1 MIDQITL
8 LSNPP
13 PSQNTDTNPSN
24 PSDVPPRLNLS
35 SNLLSAAS
43 NAETMKIYKLPIEE
57 IASIDPE
64 LGIRRALTIDSKF
77 ICYINTENSVVIKSI
92 DYAFLS
98 FTVRGPQAQVM
109 DVCLFEGANFSVLG
123 VMYKDGT
130 LSGYQIGINEAG
142 SSIIV
147 RHFLGYKIEGIIERP
162 LIMWKDLSK
171 IGVCLR
177 NELILIEVSVEGATG
192 ATGQGQEKT
201 KDFEQELKPNKFNV
215 LSFEENI
222 KDFCFSPKYHLV
234 YILFENNVVKVT
246 NTENGF
252 EIRGFQPYSDAS
264 ANIRR
269 LLSFKNLAKKGG
281 SLPNASQKPGI
292 NKDHD
297 YSLKDIFITIT
308 ESCEIKVW
316 DLSEW
321 DNKTKTY
328 YCIEELKL
336 NENNNMDKESLAFS
350 FFDPARN
357 ALYIVCSQKE
367 EGKGFNVAILGINSF
382 FQSYQENYK
391 DQKKTQK
398 FFTST
403 ERIAVK
409 ETRLVD
415 IAALNTK
422 ASNEAEETKEAVTA
436 GNIQIQASGP
446 KAKYNFVVLTGSMAS
461 FVSVFNFAQ
470 LPYKRSTH
478 QFSTQIPK
486 KASDSPMRRS
496 SSLHEFSPKELHW
509 EPKNLENLLSELK
522 LDENILKKVLESSN
536 NTTLGGGITLL
547 GNKLTEEEQK
557 LDLLSLPVPLVKARS
572 EDLVCLTN
580 KLSSQDSETQS
591 PPKKSPKK
599 KKTVEPSSVQ
609 VITEII
615 PSDPTPLEASV
626 LDIPEPSSTSKKS
639 KKKKKKEAAALAAAI
654 GGNQTTITEDTK
666 ESASISETNKVIII
680 EPPTANSGSGS
691 KKAKNKE
698 KNSLASLPL
707 LSPTQSTGSDSFLHP
722 ESFTGDLSQLKKKAP
737 SPVSSVTTGMTEVIG
752 KKVIVKPEQVA
763 EHIKQWVQ
771 GFVDKKVVGFEK
783 KIVNIDEII
792 EKKFAE
798 KVESKLQAIEQRV
811 IAKAQ
816 ETMQKNLTKAL
827 EKPYQSIN
835 RINQINQQMKQAFET
850 EKKGYQLKIKQQE
863 DQIKKFKEEVNQTLN
878 GFTQI
883 MTVTLQSL
891 SKSQLKV
898 QELELNLQNK
908 STEVSSLIQYTKV
921 MLQQE
926 EEYRNRVHTLE
937 KNVQFIAKECLDRLE
952 ANTQETPNNPTTD
965 SILLPSSELIKEA
978 EISDGYKKVVQ
989 DIFDSVRQMNTPEQ
1003 INKSLAIITNNLNL
1017 NNSNQTLRVPT
1028 EETDLSRRSSTHSPQ
1043 QQVVENPGLNPLATL
1058 IQNLP
1063 HLNPI
1068 VSGMAMQQPLMNNNN
1083 IPLQFPTVAVTGR
1096 KSQSEFSPKQ
1106 QEGEFIGPLEFPK
1119 DPMMLFP
1126 TGPGGF
1132 NMEVLQP
1139 TKSRFMV
1146 NFVDSSNASV
1156 KDDDEERP
1164 DSYMSRPPG
1173 LDYYSE
1179 SGGGESLNNLL
1190 PRDLLLDDN
1199 GKE

>member
-1 MIDQITL
+1 MIDQLAL

-13 PSQNTDTNPSN
+13 PSQNTNINPSN
-24 PSDVPPRLNLS
+24 PSDLPPRLDLS
-35 SNLLSAAS
+35 SNFLSAPS

-57 IASIDPE
+57 IAAIDPE
-64 LGIRRALTIDSKF
+64 LGIRRALTIDSRF
-77 ICYINTENSVVIKSI
+77 ICYINTGNSVVIKSI

-109 DVCLFEGANFSVLG
+109 DVCLFEGTNFSVLG
-123 VMYKDGT
+123 IMYKDGT

-234 YILFENNVVKVT
+234 YILFESDVVKVT
-246 NTENGF
+246 NTENGL

-264 ANIRR
+264 ANIIR

-281 SLPNASQKPGI
+281 SLANASQKPGI

-367 EGKGFNVAILGINSF
+367 DGKGFNVTILGINSF

-391 DQKKTQK
+391 DQKKSEK
-398 FFTST
+398 FFAST
-403 ERIAVK
+403 ERIAIK
-409 ETRLVD
+409 ETKLVD

-422 ASNEAEETKEAVTA
+422 ASNEAEETKEEVTA
-436 GNIQIQASGP
+436 GNIQIQSSGP

-470 LPYKRSTH
+470 LSHKRSTH

-496 SSLHEFSPKELHW
+496 SSLREFSPKELHW
-509 EPKNLENLLSELK
+509 EPRNLEKLLSELK
-522 LDENILKKVLESSN
+522 LDENILKKVLEGSN
-536 NTTLGGGITLL
+536 TLGTTGTFL
-547 GNKLTEEEQK
+547 GNKLSEEEPK
-557 LDLLSLPVPLVKARS
+557 LDFLSLPVPLVKARS
-572 EDLVCLTN
+572 EDLVCLNN
-580 KLSSQDSETQS
+580 KLSQEIETQS

-599 KKTVEPSSVQ
+599 KKTVEPSSGQ
-609 VITEII
+609 IITEII

-639 KKKKKKEAAALAAAI
+639 KKKKKDAAAAAALAA
-654 GGNQTTITEDTK
+654 EETK
-666 ESASISETNKVIII
+666 EAVVESLNKNKNNIPNKVIII
-680 EPPTANSGSGS
+680 EPPTASPGSGT

-722 ESFTGDLSQLKKKAP
+722 DSFTGDSSQWKKPKTDSKKAP
-737 SPVSSVTTGMTEVIG
+737 SPVSSVTAGMTEVIG

-792 EKKFAE
+792 EKKFTE

-816 ETMQKNLTKAL
+816 ETMQKNLTRAL

-863 DQIKKFKEEVNQTLN
+863 DQMKIFKEEVNQTLN
-878 GFTQI
+878 SFTQI

-898 QELELNLQNK
+898 QELEQTLQNK

-926 EEYRNRVHTLE
+926 EEYRNRVHVLE
-937 KNVQFIAKECLDRLE
+937 KNVQYIAKECLDRLE
-952 ANTQETPNNPTTD
+952 ANTQENTMNPSD
-965 SILLPSSELIKEA
+965 SIQLLPNSELIKEA

-989 DIFDSVRQMNTPEQ
+989 DIFDSVRQMNTSEQ

-1017 NNSNQTLRVPT
+1017 NNSQQALRAPT
-1028 EETDLSRRSSTHSPQ
+1028 EENELSRRSSTHSPQ
-1043 QQVVENPGLNPLATL
+1043 QQVLENADPNPLATL

-1063 HLNPI
+1063 HLNPLA
-1068 VSGMAMQQPLMNNNN
+1068 SGMDLQQPLIKNN
-1083 IPLQFPTVAVTGR
+1083 IPMQFPVTGR
-1096 KSQSEFSPKQ
+1096 NSQSGFSPKK
-1106 QEGEFIGPLEFPK
+1106 QEGEFVGPLEFPK

-1139 TKSRFMV
+1139 TKSRFMA

-1156 KDDDEERP
+1156 KGDDDEERP

-1179 SGGGESLNNLL
+1179 SGGESLNNLL